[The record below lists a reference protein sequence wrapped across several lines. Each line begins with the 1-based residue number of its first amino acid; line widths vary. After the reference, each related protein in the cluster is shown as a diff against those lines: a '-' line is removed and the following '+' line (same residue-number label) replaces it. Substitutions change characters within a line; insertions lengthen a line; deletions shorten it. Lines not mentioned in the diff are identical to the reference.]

1 MTTCDCKNT
10 CTPTPVFSQ
19 IGKPKGNSVIQDI
32 LALASRPE
40 VISFGGGLPS
50 PEGFPLEAVKEA
62 ADWVIDNQGRRAL
75 QYSAVEGVM
84 ELRTAL
90 AHWETENGVPTKPEE
105 VLVCS
110 GSQQGL
116 DMIARLFLDPGSKML
131 VESPTYLGALQ
142 AFQLSQPEFVELPCD
157 EQGLNPAAMGE
168 ECRGAR
174 LAYVMPTFQNPT
186 GRSIDVER
194 RKLLAEKAREYDF
207 WILEDNPYGQI
218 YYDEKPALS
227 MRAFAPERTITLNTM
242 SKVLAP
248 GFRLGYF
255 MAPKI
260 IIDALSEMKTAV
272 DLHTATYTQ
281 LITARCLE
289 LDLMKKHLPY
299 VRGIYK
305 QHAECMLNALETY
318 LPKHQQ
324 IKWTHPKGGM
334 FIWLELPENVDATE
348 LLKAC
353 IAAEVPVAFVPGFA
367 FYANHPKHNTAR
379 LSFVTV
385 PEEKI
390 VAGVKTIAETL
401 QKFL

>member
-19 IGKPKGNSVIQDI
+19 IGKPKGNSIIQDI

-142 AFQLSQPEFVELPCD
+142 AFQLSQPEFVELP
-157 EQGLNPAAMGE
+157 
-168 ECRGAR
+168 
-174 LAYVMPTFQNPT
+174 
-186 GRSIDVER
+186 
-194 RKLLAEKAREYDF
+194 
-207 WILEDNPYGQI
+207 
-218 YYDEKPALS
+218 
-227 MRAFAPERTITLNTM
+227 
-242 SKVLAP
+242 
-248 GFRLGYF
+248 
-255 MAPKI
+255 
-260 IIDALSEMKTAV
+260 
-272 DLHTATYTQ
+272 
-281 LITARCLE
+281 
-289 LDLMKKHLPY
+289 
-299 VRGIYK
+299 
-305 QHAECMLNALETY
+305 
-318 LPKHQQ
+318 
-324 IKWTHPKGGM
+324 
-334 FIWLELPENVDATE
+334 
-348 LLKAC
+348 
-353 IAAEVPVAFVPGFA
+353 
-367 FYANHPKHNTAR
+367 
-379 LSFVTV
+379 
-385 PEEKI
+385 
-390 VAGVKTIAETL
+390 
-401 QKFL
+401 